1 MGLEENMLG
10 INKYN
15 STKGKY
21 LRYLQFFFFFFLLS
35 IYYVHTYS
43 YIFFIK
49 TFIDY
54 VYTLSLVWTNNIFVW
69 KISSSY
75 TNQLGKINNI
85 FF

>member
-21 LRYLQFFFFFFLLS
+21 LRYLQFFFFFLLS

-43 YIFFIK
+43 YIFLLKLLLIMFIH
-49 TFIDY
+49 
-54 VYTLSLVWTNNIFVW
+54 
-69 KISSSY
+69 
-75 TNQLGKINNI
+75 
-85 FF
+85 